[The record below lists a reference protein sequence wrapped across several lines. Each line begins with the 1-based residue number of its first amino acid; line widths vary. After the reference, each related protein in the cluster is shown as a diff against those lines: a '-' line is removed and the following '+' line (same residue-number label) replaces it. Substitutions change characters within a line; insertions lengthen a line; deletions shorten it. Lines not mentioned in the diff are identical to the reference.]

1 MRYRPRFQTLF
12 RDKLQVLESEQLD
25 EILQKVKDILVL
37 KNPKGTGGEYLRG
50 LWAYPTTQSGTII
63 CRFMEVEEQGKKVPV
78 ISFEDLAHI

>member
-50 LWAYPTTQSGTII
+50 WWAYPTTQSGTII